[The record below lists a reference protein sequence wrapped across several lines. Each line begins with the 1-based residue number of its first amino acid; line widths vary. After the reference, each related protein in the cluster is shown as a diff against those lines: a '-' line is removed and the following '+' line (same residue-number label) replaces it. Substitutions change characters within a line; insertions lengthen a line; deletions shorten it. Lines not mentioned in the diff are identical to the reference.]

1 MRTDT
6 EVMFEIGEN
15 AYAIM
20 QSLETKKISQLE
32 ALDILTVALIL
43 SAQRADMD
51 KKHFINH
58 TSEMWDF
65 LKETEED
72 NKHSGKYTH

>member
-1 MRTDT
+1 MRTDI
-6 EVMFEIGEN
+6 EIMFEINEN
-15 AYAIM
+15 AHAIM
-20 QSLETKKISQLE
+20 QSLETKKVSQLE
-32 ALDILTVALIL
+32 ALDILTVALII
-43 SAQRADMD
+43 SAQRGDMD

-65 LKETEED
+65 LKEAEED